1 LNLVCDA
8 SNFEFK
14 IIHTQLALFMKH
26 SQLEILLFTN
36 TSFSSKQLSNRDG
49 LDSKCSD
56 EETSNL
62 EEACWNGLLWET
74 LPEIYLGA
82 GTQKELVLWKII
94 QGDNFLELDYGKLL
108 NSKDNTYSIN
118 PYLFLR
124 PILQS

>member
-1 LNLVCDA
+1 LKPGYGTG
-8 SNFEFK
+8 NFEFK
-14 IIHTQLALFMKH
+14 IIHTQFGLYMKH

-36 TSFSSKQLSNRDG
+36 TSFSSKQLSSREG
-49 LDSKCSD
+49 LDSQRRDD
-56 EETSNL
+56 EASNL

-82 GTQKELVLWKII
+82 GSQKELVLWKII
-94 QGDNFLELDYGKLL
+94 QGDNFLELDYGEL
-108 NSKDNTYSIN
+108 SKQKDYDYSIN